1 MPKQHEPDDTGL
13 SRRPVYMDHHATTPV
28 DPRVLE
34 AMLPY
39 FTDIIGNAASIDHE
53 HGAAAQRAVEKARQQ
68 IGALLNAQSDEMIF
82 TSGATE
88 SDNLAL
94 LGVAEQYAD
103 RGNHIITCVTEHK
116 AVLDTVHY
124 LEQKGCRVTY
134 LPVDQYG
141 LIDPDDVRRA
151 ITPQTILIS
160 VMAANNEIGTLAPLA
175 DIGRIAREYEIL
187 FHTDATQAAAYTPLD
202 VEALNIDLLSL
213 SAHKMYGPKGIGA
226 LYVRKRRPRVRLA
239 EQMHGGGHERGM
251 RSGTLNVPG
260 IVGLGKAAE
269 LAAKEMKTEAKRV
282 GGLRDMLWQG
292 LQEGIDDI
300 QLNGHPT
307 LRLPN
312 NLSVAIPGVESRS
325 LLVQLKHAVSLSTG
339 SACTTAKV
347 EPSHVI
353 LALGYGEEKAHA
365 SLRFGLGRGNTKT
378 DISFVIGQLTKSVYI
393 LKQLLSLTPIFSR
406 Q

>member
-1 MPKQHEPDDTGL
+1 MPKHREPEINGL
-13 SRRPVYMDHHATTPV
+13 SRRPVYMDHHASTPV
-28 DPRVLE
+28 DKRVLE

-39 FTDIIGNAASIDHE
+39 FTEIIGNAASIDHE
-53 HGAAAQRAVEKARQQ
+53 YGAEANRAVERARQQ
-68 IGALLNAQSDEMIF
+68 IAALLNAQPDEIIF

-88 SDNLAL
+88 SDNLAI
-94 LGVAEQYAD
+94 LGVAEQYSD

-116 AVLDTVHY
+116 AVLDSCQY
-124 LEQKGCRVTY
+124 LEQKGYRVTY

-175 DIGRIAREYEIL
+175 DIGRIAREHEVL
-187 FHTDATQAAAYTPLD
+187 FHTDATQAAAYIPLD
-202 VEALNIDLLSL
+202 VEALKIDLLSL
-213 SAHKMYGPKGIGA
+213 SAHKIYGPKGIGT
-226 LYVRKRRPRVRLA
+226 LYVRKRRPRVRVSV
-239 EQMHGGGHERGM
+239 QMHGGGHERGM

-260 IVGLGKAAE
+260 IVGLSKAAE
-269 LAAKEMKTEAKRV
+269 LAAKEMKVEAKRV
-282 GGLRDMLWQG
+282 SQLRDLLWQE
-292 LQEGIDDI
+292 LQEKLEDV

-312 NLSVAIPGVESRS
+312 NLSVAISGVESRS
-325 LLVQLKHAVSLSTG
+325 LLVQLKHDVSLTMG

-353 LALGYGEEKAHA
+353 LALGFGEERAHC
-365 SLRFGLGRGNTKT
+365 SVRFGLGRENKEI
-378 DISFVIGQLTKSVYI
+378 DISFAAKRIINVVRYLRHLV
-393 LKQLLSLTPIFSR
+393 LA
-406 Q
+406 